1 MKILYGIQGT
11 GNGHIIKSSIII
23 KELKKRGHEID
34 TIISN
39 RTKDNLLGMNISEP
53 FQCLKSLTFS
63 VDKGA
68 INYISSIKNL
78 TFKDFLNN
86 VKKIDTSKYDLVISD
101 FEPIT
106 AWAAK
111 IQNKKVIGISHQ
123 NALLLSL
130 IHI

>member
-11 GNGHIIKSSIII
+11 GNGHIIKSSIIT

-63 VDKGA
+63 VNKGK
-68 INYISSIKNL
+68 INYMSSIENL

-86 VKKIDTSKYDLVISD
+86 VKT
-101 FEPIT
+101 
-106 AWAAK
+106 
-111 IQNKKVIGISHQ
+111 
-123 NALLLSL
+123 L
-130 IHI
+130 IPASMI